1 MKIKQFIS
9 LTFIGLIILTVFTG
23 CKKYPDGPGL
33 SLRSKTERVSNTW
46 KVENYKINGSDFT
59 SLVSNYTETFTKEG
73 NYSYSWGILSGNSGW
88 AFQNKNM
95 EIKLNGNDYNTS
107 RTLFILKLEEKNFWY
122 YFIDDKNK
130 YEIHLI
136 EQ

>member
-1 MKIKQFIS
+1 MKIKQFTA
-9 LTFIGLIILTVFTG
+9 LTLLGFFALTVFTG

-95 EIKLNGNDYNTS
+95 EIKLNGSDSHTS

-122 YFIDDKNK
+122 YFMDDKDK
-130 YEIHLI
+130 YEVHLI
-136 EQ
+136 QQ